1 MTAST
6 AKMSNEVYD
15 LRQRQRQRQD
25 ASTSPSSASST
36 TSSLHVDVVGTGAT
50 IVSSAPSSS
59 WSPSSSSSLCDGDA
73 PQGDAMVLS
82 LNPSMVDSSVL
93 LTPSSSTSANNIPI
107 RENNW
112 MIELIR
118 SIPTHASSI
127 ASTSDISSDDIAS
140 VISSCCDDSA
150 SYSTL
155 GAADVF
161 GNIGRS
167 LMFASAASMG
177 SSTVRN
183 EDFHN
188 STSKSASSFGVGGS
202 GMETKW
208 WGRLRTDEDWE
219 AFRFKANEYMNTL
232 VVEETRRLTGNRLE
246 SDSFD
251 CKSLDKTR
259 VVKSDQQ
266 QQPVTA
272 KHGFLLW
279 WLDGICKSIHATIVR
294 ITSSDDS
301 VPSQYVSTLVK
312 EIVDIQQQLE
322 RLPPMPPA
330 LPKELS
336 LDDLPPE
343 SRDMLIQYR
352 DSIDEWRRGVMPHQE
367 DLTARYARCQEKLLS
382 AIIDTEE
389 RMFSDDE
396 DRCCD
401 ALGAINDDGYIEEV
415 EKASSQWDDLIN
427 DATIASRG
435 KCQYVTLSAALVAA
449 LTAGAGFFLSMQTK
463 RGSK

>member
-1 MTAST
+1 
-6 AKMSNEVYD
+6 MSNEVYD
-15 LRQRQRQRQD
+15 LRQD
-25 ASTSPSSASST
+25 DGSGCASSSSSSASST
-36 TSSLHVDVVGTGAT
+36 TSLHVDVGVGGTGAT

-59 WSPSSSSSLCDGDA
+59 WSPSCSSTLCDGDA
-73 PQGDAMVLS
+73 PQGEAMALS

-93 LTPSSSTSANNIPI
+93 LAPSSSTTSSNNTTI

-118 SIPTHASSI
+118 SIPTHASST
-127 ASTSDISSDDIAS
+127 ASASDISSDDIAS
-140 VISSCCDDSA
+140 VISSCCDDNA

-155 GAADVF
+155 GAPDVF

-177 SSTVRN
+177 SCTES
-183 EDFHN
+183 
-188 STSKSASSFGVGGS
+188 SSSFDVVGS
-202 GMETKW
+202 KMETKW
-208 WGRLRTDEDWE
+208 WDRLRTDEDWE

-232 VVEETRRLTGNRLE
+232 IAEETRRLTGNRLG

-279 WLDGICKSIHATIVR
+279 WLDGICKSIHATIAR

-301 VPSQYVSTLVK
+301 VPSHYVSTLVK

-367 DLTARYARCQEKLLS
+367 DLTARYARCQEKLLA

-389 RMFSDDE
+389 KMFYDDE

-401 ALGAINDDGYIEEV
+401 ALGAINDDGYIEVV
-415 EKASSQWDDLIN
+415 EKESSQWVNLIN

-463 RGSK
+463 RGSR